1 MQFEVENVDSIK
13 RKITVK
19 VTPEE
24 MGQVEKKVL
33 RKYQKSASI
42 PGFRKGR
49 APAGILKRSYGESI
63 KADVLESAISDY
75 YEKLLK
81 EIDFRPISQGEIVH
95 IDFENVESGL
105 EFHVQLEAEPAIELK
120 KYKGLKV
127 EKETVLVTDDMVDEA
142 LTEIQKNFATVKS
155 VDKSAEGHF
164 ITFNAQQ
171 LGEGDV
177 PVIGRKFD
185 DINVQIGSGDFDAD
199 LEKQLVDLEVNQ
211 ERIIRKTPDLSAS
224 GKGKSFTPENYKI
237 TVTAIEERELP
248 PLDDELAKNL
258 QEENIETLDQLK
270 DVLRKNIQINLQ
282 RRSLQQFNNRLVDE
296 LLKENPF
303 DVPESMA
310 KHYLNHVVEDFKAR
324 YPKEKLDESLIR
336 ERYRPEAIHTIR
348 WILLKQ
354 EIQKAENLEVSDQ
367 EILQQIDESNYSDEE
382 KKQMKKNDNIK
393 STIKDNLLELKVLK
407 LLEANADITEVFPKT
422 SKEGKVVTV

>member
-13 RKITVK
+13 RKIEVK

-24 MGQVEKKVL
+24 LSQVEKSVL

-42 PGFRKGR
+42 PGFRKGH
-49 APAGILKRSYGESI
+49 APAGMLKRSYGDAI
-63 KADVLESAISDY
+63 KADVLESAISEY
-75 YEKLLK
+75 YQKLLK
-81 EIDFRPISQGEIVH
+81 EIEFKPISRGEVVH
-95 IDFENVESGL
+95 VNFENVESGL
-105 EFHVQLEAEPAIELK
+105 EFHVELEVEPAIELK

-142 LTEIQKNFATVKS
+142 LAEIQQNFATVKT

-177 PVIGRKFD
+177 PVVGRKFE
-185 DINVQIGSGDFDAD
+185 DINVKIGSGDFDAD
-199 LEKQLVDLEVNQ
+199 LEKQLIDLEVDQ
-211 ERIIRKTPDLSAS
+211 EKIIRKTPDLGAS
-224 GKGKSFTPENYKI
+224 GEEKSFTPENYKI

-258 QEENIETLDQLK
+258 QEDNIETLEQLK
-270 DVLRKNIQINLQ
+270 NILRKNIQTKLQ
-282 RRSLQQFNNRLVDE
+282 RRSIQQFNNRLIDE

-303 DVPESMA
+303 EVPESMV
-310 KHYLNHVVEDFKAR
+310 KHYLDHMVQDLKAK
-324 YPKEKLDESLIR
+324 YPKEKIDETLVH

-354 EIQKAENLEVSDQ
+354 EIQKIENVDVSEQ
-367 EILQQIDESNYSDEE
+367 EILQQVDVSNYSDEE
-382 KKQMKKNDNIK
+382 KKMIKKDK
-393 STIKDNLLELKVLK
+393 RFQSMLKDNLLEDKVLK
-407 LLEANADITEVFPKT
+407 LLESNADITEVFPKT
-422 SKEGKVVTV
+422 SKEEKILTS

>member
-13 RKITVK
+13 RKIMVN

-24 MGQVEKKVL
+24 LSQVEKKVL

-49 APAGILKRSYGESI
+49 APAGILKRSYGDAI
-63 KADVLESAISDY
+63 KADVLESAISEY
-75 YEKLLK
+75 YQKLLN
-81 EIDFRPISQGEIVH
+81 EIDFKPISQGEIVH

-105 EFHVQLEAEPAIELK
+105 EFHVQLEAEPVVELK

-127 EKETVLVTDDMVDEA
+127 EKETVLVTDDMVDDA
-142 LTEIQKNFATVKS
+142 LAEIQKNFATVKAA
-155 VDKSAEGHF
+155 DKSAEGHF

-177 PVIGRKFD
+177 PVIGRKFE
-185 DINVQIGSGDFDAD
+185 DINVQIGTGDFDAE

-211 ERIIRKTPDLSAS
+211 ERIIRKTPDLSA
-224 GKGKSFTPENYKI
+224 GGEEKSFTPENYKI

-258 QEENIETLDQLK
+258 QEENIETLNQLK
-270 DVLRKNIQINLQ
+270 DILRKNIQTNLQ
-282 RRSLQQFNNRLVDE
+282 RRSLQQFNNRLIDE

-303 DVPESMA
+303 DVPESMI
-310 KHYLNHVVEDFKAR
+310 KHYLEHMVQDLKR
-324 YPKEKLDESLIR
+324 KYPNEKFDETLVH

-354 EIQKAENLEVSDQ
+354 EIQKAENLAVSDE
-367 EILQQIDESNYSDEE
+367 EILRQIDESNYSDEE
-382 KKQMKKNDNIK
+382 KKMMKKDSHIK
-393 STIKDNLLELKVLK
+393 SMLKDNLLEDKVLK
-407 LLEANADITEVFPKT
+407 LLEVNADITEVFPKPT
-422 SKEGKVVTV
+422 KEEKIATP